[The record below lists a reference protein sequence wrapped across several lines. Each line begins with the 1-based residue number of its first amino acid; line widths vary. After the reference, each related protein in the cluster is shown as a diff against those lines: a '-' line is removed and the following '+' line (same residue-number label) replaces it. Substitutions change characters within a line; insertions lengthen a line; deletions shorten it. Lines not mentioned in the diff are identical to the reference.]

1 MRILVITEKPSVAM
15 SIAKVLGAG
24 NKKDGYYEGE
34 KYVVGWCIGH
44 LIQMAAP
51 SAYDKR
57 YAKWKLE
64 ELPIIPCEYKYEVSK
79 ATRKQFTI
87 LKTWMHKEDI
97 KMVVNACDAGRE
109 GELIFRHVY
118 EMAKC
123 RKNVKRLWISSM
135 EDSAIEKGFK
145 NLKDETEY
153 EDLYHSGL
161 ARSKADW
168 LVGINMSR
176 LYSLL
181 YNQNYSI
188 GRVQTPTLAMIVTRE
203 EEIKNFQKE
212 KYYTVEIKSKDF
224 TLSSERIDHLEEAQQ
239 LREQIPKGITLDEVI
254 RKIKITKPNKLYDLT
269 TLQREAN
276 KYFGYHAKQ
285 TLDYLQS
292 LYEKKM
298 ITYPRTDS
306 QYLTEDM
313 KDFVMKLLQTT
324 ENDFEIDIEN
334 YNSIF
339 NSSKVSD
346 HHAIV
351 PTLNSLRSNLSEIPE
366 SEKKVYEL
374 IKRRLFMTC
383 SKDLIEEITK
393 INYQCNKVMF
403 TASEK
408 VVLQE
413 GFHIHLKDFNSNQEK
428 ENKLPTLKERDYFD
442 VISAD
447 IHEKYTQPKKAYTEN
462 TLLRAMELA
471 GNEEIEKGIEIE
483 RKGLGT
489 PATRAGI
496 IENLISKEL
505 IQREK
510 KNLVPTAKGIRLINV
525 VSDFLKSPKTTAIW
539 EMKLFKI
546 KKGEYSEE
554 KFLKEIEKEIISH
567 ITRGKK
573 ADV

>member
-1 MRILVITEKPSVAM
+1 
-15 SIAKVLGAG
+15 
-24 NKKDGYYEGE
+24 
-34 KYVVGWCIGH
+34 
-44 LIQMAAP
+44 
-51 SAYDKR
+51 
-57 YAKWKLE
+57 
-64 ELPIIPCEYKYEVSK
+64 
-79 ATRKQFTI
+79 
-87 LKTWMHKEDI
+87 
-97 KMVVNACDAGRE
+97 
-109 GELIFRHVY
+109 
-118 EMAKC
+118 
-123 RKNVKRLWISSM
+123 
-135 EDSAIEKGFK
+135 
-145 NLKDETEY
+145 
-153 EDLYHSGL
+153 
-161 ARSKADW
+161 
-168 LVGINMSR
+168 
-176 LYSLL
+176 
-181 YNQNYSI
+181 
-188 GRVQTPTLAMIVTRE
+188 
-203 EEIKNFQKE
+203 
-212 KYYTVEIKSKDF
+212 
-224 TLSSERIDHLEEAQQ
+224 
-239 LREQIPKGITLDEVI
+239 
-254 RKIKITKPNKLYDLT
+254 
-269 TLQREAN
+269 
-276 KYFGYHAKQ
+276 
-285 TLDYLQS
+285 
-292 LYEKKM
+292 
-298 ITYPRTDS
+298 
-306 QYLTEDM
+306 
-313 KDFVMKLLQTT
+313 
-324 ENDFEIDIEN
+324 
-334 YNSIF
+334 
-339 NSSKVSD
+339 
-346 HHAIV
+346 
-351 PTLNSLRSNLSEIPE
+351 
-366 SEKKVYEL
+366 
-374 IKRRLFMTC
+374 
-383 SKDLIEEITK
+383 
-393 INYQCNKVMF
+393 MF

>member
-224 TLSSERIDHLEEAQQ
+224 TLSSERIDRLEEAQQ

>member
-34 KYVVGWCIGH
+34 KYVVAWCIGH